1 VQMGKAVVDTFGLWG
16 NAAVQAAGGT
26 ANMMPMGFL
35 AAGLNLWHALFQAI
49 SFGSPFVSAGLI
61 IAGVI
66 DVLIFGW
73 ISAQIMLVLI
83 EAFLASYLGSVM
95 IAFGGNS
102 FTRDFATSPVRYAI
116 AVGMK
121 RLTLQFIAGMAE
133 AIVRNFATQVQG
145 VGGGQVGWDDVGVMI
160 VVPIILA
167 TLAWIAPKIA
177 QDIIIGSH
185 LSTGAGIIATASTL
199 AGAAVGAVLSA
210 VGMGAAGI
218 AGYQL
223 AGRQTLASTGGAT
236 PSTALGRAGSGVAVL
251 GRAATNVAV
260 AAANDVGQRLTGNY
274 QATHGRTGWRIAS
287 EMSKQADNLGT
298 SDRGGL

>member
-73 ISAQIMLVLI
+73 IAAQIMLVLI

-167 TLAWIAPKIA
+167 TLAWIVAWIAPKIA

-236 PSTALGRAGSGVAVL
+236 PSTALGAGEGGF
-251 GRAATNVAV
+251 GRRGA
-260 AAANDVGQRLTGNY
+260 RP
-274 QATHGRTGWRIAS
+274 GR
-287 EMSKQADNLGT
+287 D
-298 SDRGGL
+298 